1 MTTFAW
7 IAIGVSA
14 WLAVAVYA
22 GLLLG
27 RMIRGRD
34 RQAPKER
41 SQ

>member
-7 IAIGVSA
+7 IAIGVLA
-14 WLAVAVYA
+14 WLLVAVYA

-34 RQAPKER
+34 RQVPRK
-41 SQ
+41 SS

>member
-1 MTTFAW
+1 MSTFAW
-7 IAIGVSA
+7 IVIGVLA

-34 RQAPKER
+34 RQVPRK
-41 SQ
+41 SS